1 MRSTWAHSGN
11 GAKKNDSPTNLRT
24 GLGIV
29 LKLLMVTVTHDL
41 YRYLYLETPDWF
53 KHYKSPFS
61 VCKMLGAK
69 LQAPLEPPGSGLIS
83 LWLLLV
89 GGAMCP
95 YNHLE
100 NDGVGQWEG

>member
-1 MRSTWAHSGN
+1 MAP
-11 GAKKNDSPTNLRT
+11 KRT
-24 GLGIV
+24 THQQIFELGLGIV

-69 LQAPLEPPGSGLIS
+69 LQAPLEPPGI
-83 LWLLLV
+83 WTHF
-89 GGAMCP
+89 AMAVAGWWCNVP
-95 YNHLE
+95 I
-100 NDGVGQWEG
+100 